1 MIRVNEVM
9 GRSPHKGISLL
20 VRRKTE
26 ISPFRM
32 RTKGAEAL

>member
-9 GRSPHKGISLL
+9 GRSPHKGISL